1 MVIISSSANTPF
13 TIPAA
18 QETN

>member
-1 MVIISSSANTPF
+1 MVIMSSSANTPF
-13 TIPAA
+13 TIVAA